1 MVCNQPFIYITYSN
15 KKLIDRA
22 EILNMRCSVVRILS
36 FPSMRVRFFSPK
48 LDSPCQTE
56 VLSRRPTAAS
66 SCFTTAAS
74 WASKDDV
81 DYEAR
86 PPCAIP
92 PTITTTVL
100 TPRLR
105 HQPTPNPLRCESR
118 YQEKEQ
124 ACHTTVGHSGFRI

>member
-48 LDSPCQTE
+48 LDSPRQTE

-66 SCFTTAAS
+66 SCFTTVAS

-105 HQPTPNPLRCESR
+105 HQPTPNPLRCVE
-118 YQEKEQ
+118 
-124 ACHTTVGHSGFRI
+124 TVTYAEEGLSTSFFTSFSY